1 MKPWLCGVDFGGT
14 KLAVVL
20 TDRDGNIRDKH
31 VVYDHVTRRD
41 REIALYIVQLVKEM
55 LAGNAVDETELEGIG
70 ICFPGHLR
78 FREGVTITT
87 SNLPGFKNFP
97 LRQAIQDHF
106 QTPVILDNDANAQ
119 TYAEFLYGAGKG
131 YDSMLFMTISTGIG
145 GGIVIDRRL
154 YRGMTGTAGEFGHI
168 IIDPHS
174 PIRCGCGNYGCL
186 MGCASGLSLP
196 QVFQYYRQQGVSCAL
211 EIPDPSAFNGHLLKL
226 GLDQHD
232 AVCEQIMADYARA
245 IGIGVYNLFQIFNPP
260 LIVLGGGLMKLG
272 DRFFQ
277 KIETVFR
284 ELAQDMIYDDITLA
298 VSALGDD
305 AGLIGAAALVL
316 EHHA

>member
-1 MKPWLCGVDFGGT
+1 MKHWLCGVDFGGT
-14 KLAVVL
+14 KLAIVL
-20 TDRDGNIRDKH
+20 TDREGKIHDKH
-31 VVYDHVTRRD
+31 VVYDHVTRTD
-41 REIALYIVQLVKEM
+41 REIAIYIVQLIEEM
-55 LAGNAVDETELEGIG
+55 LVRNTLNETELEGIG

-78 FREGVTITT
+78 FCEGVTITT

-97 LRQAIQDHF
+97 LRQTIQDHF
-106 QTPVILDNDANAQ
+106 QARVILDNDANAQ

-145 GGIVIDRRL
+145 GGIVIDRKL

-196 QVFQYYRQQGVSCAL
+196 QVFQYYRQQGMSCAL
-211 EIPDPSAFNGHLLKL
+211 EISDPSAFNGHLLKV

-232 AVCEQIMADYARA
+232 ALCERIMTDYARA

-272 DRFFQ
+272 EQFFQ
-277 KIETVFR
+277 KIETTFR
-284 ELAQDMIYDDITLA
+284 ELAKDMIYENITLA
-298 VSALGDD
+298 VSALGED
-305 AGLIGAAALVL
+305 AGLIGSAALL
-316 EHHA
+316 LDHYA